1 MSLYDPSS
9 RYRRRAAE
17 RKRKTTTFVVFLMLF
32 AMFFYWLGGQV
43 VRSSEVAYKQRAME
57 LKEEKA
63 TLEERLTGLDAD
75 LQTLKMEYEKLETR
89 YNDEVPTGD
98 LKDLAMLTKQQL
110 DDGIG
115 KDRLEFV
122 IRSARP
128 PRNCTSPETKRFV
141 TRTPFY
147 RGPDSFVAFVGGS
160 MTISG
165 EGDAAVSGDGQPE
178 AWYDP
183 GKPVKITFT
192 RIGGKT
198 VVKEGLLPIHHS
210 IVAGDKEHRFTIAK
224 GKRSFINVTSDSCD
238 YP

>member
-17 RKRKTTTFVVFLMLF
+17 RKRKTVTFMVFLALF

-57 LKEEKA
+57 LKQEKA
-63 TLEERLTGLDAD
+63 DLETRLTGLDAD
-75 LQTLKMEYEKLETR
+75 LQTLKMEYEKLQTQ
-89 YNDEVPTGD
+89 YNEEVPTGD
-98 LKDLAMLTKQQL
+98 WKDLSLMVKKQL

-122 IRSARP
+122 IQSARP
-128 PRNCTSPETKRFV
+128 PRNCTNPETKRFV

-147 RGPDSFVAFVGGS
+147 RGPDSFVAFVDGS
-160 MTISG
+160 MTITG
-165 EGDAAVSGDGQPE
+165 EGEAAVSSNGQPE
-178 AWYDP
+178 AWFDP

-192 RIGGKT
+192 RIGGKK

-210 IVAGDKEHRFTIAK
+210 IVVGDKEHRFTIAK
-224 GKRSFINVTSDSCD
+224 GKRSFINVTADSCD